1 MWVVYRGGVKK
12 LVILVVYGVG
22 CKRVVVNS
30 EIEIY
35 IFVTCIQDGGSCYWR
50 GGGGKLGRFMK

>member
-35 IFVTCIQDGGSCYWR
+35 IFVTCIQDEGSFYVGGEES
-50 GGGGKLGRFMK
+50 